1 MSYATVQHLI
11 DAMGQAAVD
20 QREET
25 LGPGAAAKALTAATA
40 EIDSYLC
47 TRYAV
52 PVPASDNMARIAGQ
66 IAQYRLLGDA
76 ADDRSRQ
83 DYEDAIRWLK
93 DVQAGRAAI
102 PNAPAQASGVNQAEL
117 AQLINGRP
125 SVFGGGL
132 R

>member
-1 MSYATVQHLI
+1 MSYATRQNLI
-11 DAMGQAAVD
+11 DAVGQEVVD

-25 LGPGAAAKALTAATA
+25 LGTGAVNQALADACA

-47 TRYAV
+47 TKYAV
-52 PVPASDNMARIAGQ
+52 PVPASGNMQRICVQ

-83 DYEDAIRWLK
+83 DYDDAIRWLK

-102 PNAPAQASGVNQAEL
+102 PNAPAQSAGVNQA
-117 AQLINGRP
+117 QTTTIVNTRP
-125 SVFGGGL
+125 TVFGGGL

>member
-1 MSYATVQHLI
+1 MTYATRQHLI
-11 DAMGQAAVD
+11 DAIGLDAID

-25 LGPGAAAKALTAATA
+25 LGPGAADKVLTAAGA

-52 PVPASDNMARIAGQ
+52 PVPVSENMARIAVQ

-76 ADDRSRQ
+76 ADDRSRA
-83 DYEDAIRWLK
+83 DYDDAIRWLK

-102 PNAPAQASGVNQAEL
+102 PSAPAQSSGVNQAQNTTL
-117 AQLINGRP
+117 VNGRE
-125 SVFGGGL
+125 SVFSGGP

>member
-1 MSYATVQHLI
+1 MAYATRQNLI
-11 DAMGQAAVD
+11 DAVGQEVVD

-25 LGPGAAAKALTAATA
+25 LGVGAANRALTAAVA
-40 EIDSYLC
+40 EIDSYLS
-47 TRYAV
+47 TKYAV
-52 PVPASDNMARIAGQ
+52 PVPASENMLRIALQ
-66 IAQYRLLGDA
+66 IGVYRLLGDA
-76 ADDRSRQ
+76 GTEQARQ
-83 DYEDAIRWLK
+83 DYDDAIRWLK

-117 AQLINGRP
+117 AQLINGRS